1 MRDFSKVKRI
11 VVKVGTNL
19 LTDENGINEE
29 RIKGIC
35 SQLADLK
42 NMGYQ
47 VILVSSGAIGM
58 GAKVLKHTNP
68 VVHIPLRQAFAA
80 IGNPM
85 LMSAYQRELD
95 KYNIIA
101 AQVLITKSVLN
112 NRRSYV
118 NLRSSVSTL
127 LALGTIPI
135 FNENDVVSTAEIGN
149 VFGDND
155 RMSAMVASK
164 IEADLLI
171 LLTDIDGIY
180 TSNPKKDKDATLIR
194 CIDKITPEI
203 MSYAKGKGSAF
214 STGGMKTKLYAAEIA
229 QDGGCATIIASGYE
243 PDVLTRV
250 VGGEEIGTLILPSK
264 RLSARERWIMDA
276 SINGTIVVDDG
287 AKRAL
292 FENKSLLPS
301 GIVSVKGNFNEK
313 EVVLVTDRD
322 GNGLLKAVT
331 NFNSSDLRAL
341 AGHKSS
347 EIGDILGKG
356 RKDVIFRPE
365 DLVFTDCVKL

>member
-112 NRRSYV
+112 NRKSYV

-180 TSNPKKDKDATLIR
+180 TANPKKDKDATLIR
-194 CIDKITPEI
+194 TIDKITPEI

-243 PDVLTRV
+243 NNAIVRIV
-250 VGGEEIGTLILPSK
+250 KGEEIGTLILPSK

-276 SINGTIVVDDG
+276 AVNGTIVVDDG
-287 AKRAL
+287 AKNAL
-292 FENKSLLPS
+292 LCNKSLLPS
-301 GIVSVKGNFNEK
+301 GILEVKGNFNEK
-313 EVVLVTDRD
+313 EVVLVTDKV
-322 GNGLLKAVT
+322 GSGLLKAVT
-331 NFNSSDLRAL
+331 NFSASDLRAL

-347 EIGDILGKG
+347 EIDAILGKG
-356 RKDVIFRPE
+356 KRDVVFRPE
-365 DLVFTDCVKL
+365 DTSPVEHNV

>member
-1 MRDFSKVKRI
+1 MRDFSKIKRI

-19 LTDENGINEE
+19 LTDESGINEE
-29 RIKGIC
+29 RIKEIC
-35 SQLADLK
+35 SQLAELK

-80 IGNPM
+80 IGNPI
-85 LMSAYQRELD
+85 LMTAYQMELE

-112 NRRSYV
+112 NRKSYV

-127 LALGTIPI
+127 LALGAVPI

-180 TSNPKKDKDATLIR
+180 TANPKKDKDATLIKT
-194 CIDKITPEI
+194 IDKITPEI
-203 MSYAKGKGSAF
+203 MSFAKGKGSAF

-243 PDVLTRV
+243 KDVLTRIV
-250 VGGEEIGTLILPSK
+250 KGEDIGTLILPSK

-276 SINGTIVVDDG
+276 SVSGTIVVDDG
-287 AKRAL
+287 AKKAL

-301 GIVSVKGNFNEK
+301 GIVLIKGNFNEK
-313 EVVLVTDRD
+313 DVVLVTDRE
-322 GNGLLKAVT
+322 GKGLLKAVT
-331 NFNSSDLRAL
+331 NFNSADLRAL

-347 EIGDILGKG
+347 EIDEILGKG
-356 RKDVIFRPE
+356 RRDVVFRPE
-365 DLVFTDCVKL
+365 DTSPVEHNV

>member
-19 LTDENGINEE
+19 LTDESGINES
-29 RIKGIC
+29 RIKEIC
-35 SQLADLK
+35 HELAALK

-58 GAKVLKHTNP
+58 GAKMLKHTNP

-80 IGNPM
+80 IGNPV
-85 LMSAYQRELD
+85 LMTAYQNELS

-101 AQVLITKSVLN
+101 AQVLITRSVLN

-118 NLRSSVSTL
+118 NLRSAVSTL

-180 TSNPKKDKDATLIR
+180 TSNPKKDSSATLIR
-194 CIDKITPEI
+194 TIEKLTPEVF
-203 MSYAKGKGSAF
+203 SYAKGKGSVF
-214 STGGMKTKLYAAEIA
+214 STGGMKSKLLAAQIA
-229 QDGGCATIIASGYE
+229 KDGGCATVIASGYE
-243 PDVLTRV
+243 SDILVRILN
-250 VGGEEIGTLILPSK
+250 GEEVGTLILPSK

-276 SINGTIVVDDG
+276 AVTGTIIVDDG
-287 AKRAL
+287 AKNAIL
-292 FENKSLLPS
+292 ANKSLLPS
-301 GIVSVKGNFNEK
+301 GIISVKGNFNEK
-313 EVVLVTDRD
+313 EVVLVTDEM
-322 GNGLLKAVT
+322 GNGLLKAIT
-331 NFNSSDLRAL
+331 NFNSGDLRAL

-347 EIGDILGKG
+347 EIDQILGKG
-356 RKDVIFRPE
+356 RRDVVFRPE
-365 DLVFTDCVKL
+365 DTSPVEHNV